1 MFTKVNID
9 FSSAMIG
16 SKSGQGPDRFVSP
29 QSGNTTYFPTR
40 EGEVGASYLRYKKRQ
55 GKAKFIVT

>member
-1 MFTKVNID
+1 MFTKVNIG
-9 FSSAMIG
+9 FSSTRIG

-40 EGEVGASYLRYKKRQ
+40 EGEIYASYRKY
-55 GKAKFIVT
+55 GKDK